1 MLEYG
6 EYKKY
11 KELMN
16 ILETKDE
23 QNMYQDLMDKEKAV
37 LGSVNGII
45 NSIRDRNQEEKQFI
59 HMSLYEIT
67 ILIFT
72 EIPKMMQELLLL
84 DSLEGVPDLLTKN
97 HRILIISVLMILIS
111 LFLFFIQVNTG
122 K

>member
-1 MLEYG
+1 
-6 EYKKY
+6 
-11 KELMN
+11 MN